1 MQQKTADS
9 FFKNSAGYLRILGFR
24 KNASPLLAAIKKT
37 SELPIITKLADAK
50 KLLSDDAFSVLLQD
64 IFCSNVY
71 HTIVAQKYPEHLYN
85 EYKLS
90 PIMIP

>member
-9 FFKNSAGYLRILGFR
+9 FFKDSAGYLRILGFR
-24 KNASPLLAAIKKT
+24 KSASALLARMKKT
-37 SELPIITKLADAK
+37 SQLPIITKLADAK

-71 HTIVAQKYPEHLYN
+71 HTVVAQKYSGHLYN
-85 EYKLS
+85 EYKIS
-90 PIMIP
+90 PIIIP